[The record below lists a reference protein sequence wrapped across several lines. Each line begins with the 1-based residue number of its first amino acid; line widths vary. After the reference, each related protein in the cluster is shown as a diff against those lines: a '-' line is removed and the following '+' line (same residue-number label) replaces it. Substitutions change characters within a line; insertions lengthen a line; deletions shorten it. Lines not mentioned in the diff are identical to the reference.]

1 MPNLGSQFF
10 DPFEDYENI
19 EFEHHGEGWA
29 YDEEDAHAPI
39 THGSIHI
46 PGRRIPVRGTWMG
59 LSAPE
64 GPANENDGRWSGARP
79 TREWED
85 FRFHALSEVPNT
97 DWEDMSSPFMDLG
110 VMLSPNFTPE
120 RDKGSG
126 ASASMAVAGRP
137 IGVDLPAF
145 GGDPAGYY
153 PVEPPHSKVH
163 TEGFW
168 LGGRRGDLDLP
179 EAKAVGPPDPGAAPH
194 RREEDRDFPE
204 GEQVPTNLSF
214 GYRGPVAHT
223 GGLAAM
229 KKVERWAQ
237 DPGGAPLASPT
248 LTGTPAAPEFG
259 THTTDWVRERD
270 LRNYHWGSREVAARS
285 KAVVPMEQLTSPE
298 GVSTL
303 SSATGK
309 GFDYYTREM
318 ERYMEHL
325 RGDDDFFEQGTQ
337 GQPGL
342 EEPEETE
349 TAKQIKGALGGIA
362 EGLAAAFA
370 PKKAPPKQERPVIKM
385 DRPVV
390 KMKDPYEAG
399 TEGMWNRALYR
410 SYGDTGPFSFQKG
423 QPGQVDFREGIVRPK
438 HAAGKSFSSE
448 EIEDMSDTQYRS
460 VLADAA
466 NIQRGLPEHRM
477 NQIQATHS
485 GLYGFAAEHIGDISH
500 RMGQSFA
507 TEDQKD
513 YDLHYPHEKLRK
525 TTSTLNH
532 PYGFEREHAEQ
543 ITENVNYYQN
553 LGDPDRKYP
562 PKHPTTV
569 TTEEYTQKLDAAGE
583 AYSQAHEAL
592 PAYNAPMAKARDTAV
607 SLGRQQFD
615 EVREGLAKMNY
626 MTASQSRHNTLM
638 GQGGAVRW
646 LKGQGR

>member
-1 MPNLGSQFF
+1 
-10 DPFEDYENI
+10 
-19 EFEHHGEGWA
+19 
-29 YDEEDAHAPI
+29 
-39 THGSIHI
+39 
-46 PGRRIPVRGTWMG
+46 
-59 LSAPE
+59 
-64 GPANENDGRWSGARP
+64 
-79 TREWED
+79 
-85 FRFHALSEVPNT
+85 
-97 DWEDMSSPFMDLG
+97 
-110 VMLSPNFTPE
+110 
-120 RDKGSG
+120 
-126 ASASMAVAGRP
+126 
-137 IGVDLPAF
+137 
-145 GGDPAGYY
+145 
-153 PVEPPHSKVH
+153 
-163 TEGFW
+163 
-168 LGGRRGDLDLP
+168 
-179 EAKAVGPPDPGAAPH
+179 
-194 RREEDRDFPE
+194 
-204 GEQVPTNLSF
+204 
-214 GYRGPVAHT
+214 
-223 GGLAAM
+223 M

-237 DPGGAPLASPT
+237 DPGGEPQGP
-248 LTGTPAAPEFG
+248 GGPEFG
-259 THTTDWVRERD
+259 THTTDWVREGD

-285 KAVVPMEQLTSPE
+285 KTVVPMEQLTSPE

-342 EEPEETE
+342 EEPEEHTE
-349 TAKQIKGALGGIA
+349 TGKQILQGFDAVA
-362 EGLAAAFA
+362 AGLAAAFA

-466 NIQRGLPEHRM
+466 NMQKGRPESAAIQGV
-477 NQIQATHS
+477 QGTHS
-485 GLYGFAAEHIGDISH
+485 GLYGFLAEHIGDMSN

-507 TEDQKD
+507 TEDQEE
-513 YDLHYPHEKLRK
+513 YDLWYPTEKVHK
-525 TTSTLNH
+525 TERVMNH

-553 LGDPDRKYP
+553 LDPNRKYP
-562 PKHPTTV
+562 PRHPPTV

-583 AYSQAHEAL
+583 EFAQAHETL
-592 PAYNAPMAKARDTAV
+592 PVYNAPMSKARETAV
-607 SLGRQQFD
+607 HLGRQQFD
-615 EVREGLAKMNY
+615 EVRSDLKMLEY
-626 MTASQSRHNTLM
+626 MTANQSRHNALM
-638 GQGGAVRW
+638 GQRNAVRW